1 MSGEEYLKFE
11 LFFHSYP
18 LKKREVR
25 QASVF
30 GLVTLSDWSLQL
42 WAQLKQLHNCD
53 DQSCLQ
59 TKTMLLQNDILIKVV
74 FLIKWVQINYP
85 GCTPILHLLLATI
98 SIQLAPRAGKM
109 NRISRLGWLPERTGW
124 SYLARSGS
132 QPKNFANI
140 QPSWPHAWSITHN
153 DWWLWHNFTDDT
165 VALSA
170 VGYLLFFFLFRKCDW
185 ISIIIVGEAKLW
197 EIKRPSPNRL

>member
-109 NRISRLGWLPERTGW
+109 NRISRCDWLPEWARW
-124 SYLARSGS
+124 SYLARSGYGLCPTRNIYHVMVFY
-132 QPKNFANI
+132 PKLV
-140 QPSWPHAWSITHN
+140 WSK
-153 DWWLWHNFTDDT
+153 WLDIGLILFLR
-165 VALSA
+165 VYGPRLRLS
-170 VGYLLFFFLFRKCDW
+170 
-185 ISIIIVGEAKLW
+185 
-197 EIKRPSPNRL
+197 P